1 MKKLSLFTMLFI
13 ASISANLAQAANAR
27 YGITLIFTDDTTF
40 RGTFDYD
47 TTSQQVA
54 NLKGELDDVLMG
66 NIEPLNYQLGYG
78 SDGKGGINAYAFE
91 LNTIVIGTNPPL
103 NNNAGVRI
111 NFNAKDPT
119 LGIAN
124 ADQLAYMDCS
134 VGGLMGKTCMYYLPS
149 FNPPIPME
157 GGHGVLSEKIT
168 YLGPIDPVGPVSPS
182 DCLFNWAEKNYPQL
196 LSPAG
201 ATSQTSAPYYYR
213 YYQNTNSYLG
223 ISSDNNH
230 VYYLGPDGILQDVGE
245 LSTWLNATGC

>member
-1 MKKLSLFTMLFI
+1 MKTLPLFTLLFI
-13 ASISANLAQAANAR
+13 ASVIANLAQAGNAH

-91 LNTIVIGTNPPL
+91 LNTSVIGTNPPL

-111 NFNAKDPT
+111 NFKAQDPT

-134 VGGLMGKTCMYYLPS
+134 VGGLMGKTCMYYLPGH
-149 FNPPIPME
+149 NPIIPME
-157 GGHGVLSEKIT
+157 GGHGVLSEKIA
-168 YLGPIDPVGPVSPS
+168 YLGPIDPVSPVSPS
-182 DCLFNWAEKNYPQL
+182 DCLFNWAEKNYSQL
-196 LSPAG
+196 FYPAG
-201 ATSQTSAPYYYR
+201 VGSQTSSPYYYR
-213 YYQNTNSYLG
+213 YYQKTNSYLG
-223 ISSDNNH
+223 ISSADNH
-230 VYYLGPDGILQDVGE
+230 VYYLGPDGVLQDVGE
-245 LSTWLNATGC
+245 LSNWLSTSGC